1 MTLKPFQA
9 VSGGEGVPAEP
20 DWAQLFSDEL
30 DIALAHDEW
39 GLVIRSL
46 QEAQTLAIEN
56 GHMIERLVMY
66 RVQFTRAARNVA
78 EQGTILKAKRTK
90 VPQVNPYW
98 PIMRQAGEEIR
109 VLEVELGLPPVRR
122 NKAGKVQRGKK
133 APRAAD
139 RWLKP
144 VSK

>member
-1 MTLKPFQA
+1 MSIQ
-9 VSGGEGVPAEP
+9 GGDGVPAEP
-20 DWAQLFSDEL
+20 DWSQLFSDEL

-46 QEAQTLAIEN
+46 QDAQTLAIEN

-66 RVQFTRAARNVA
+66 RVQFTRAAREVA
-78 EQGTILKAKRTK
+78 EHGTIMKAKRTK

-98 PIMRQAGEEIR
+98 SIMRQAGEEIR
-109 VLEVELGLPPVRR
+109 VLEVELGIPPVRR
-122 NKAGKVQRGKK
+122 GKAAKVQRGKK
-133 APRAAD
+133 AQRAAD
-139 RWLKP
+139 AYLKP

>member
-1 MTLKPFQA
+1 VTLTSIQ
-9 VSGGEGVPAEP
+9 GGDGVPAEP
-20 DWAQLFSDEL
+20 DWSQLFSDEL

-46 QEAQTLAIEN
+46 QDAQTLAIEN

-66 RVQFTRAARNVA
+66 RVQFTRAAREVA
-78 EQGTILKAKRTK
+78 EHGTIMKAKRTK

-98 PIMRQAGEEIR
+98 SIMRQAGEEIR
-109 VLEVELGLPPVRR
+109 VLEVELGIPPVRR
-122 NKAGKVQRGKK
+122 GKAAKVQRGKK
-133 APRAAD
+133 AQRAAD
-139 RWLKP
+139 AYLKP

>member
-1 MTLKPFQA
+1 MSLTSIQ
-9 VSGGEGVPAEP
+9 GGDGVPAEP
-20 DWAQLFSDEL
+20 DWSQLFSDEL

-56 GHMIERLVMY
+56 GHMIERLVLY
-66 RVQFTRAARNVA
+66 RVQFTRAAREVA
-78 EQGTILKAKRTK
+78 EHGTIMKAKRTK

-98 PIMRQAGEEIR
+98 GIMRQAGEEIR
-109 VLEVELGLPPVRR
+109 VLEVELGIPPVRR
-122 NKAGKVQRGKK
+122 GKAAKVQRGKK
-133 APRAAD
+133 VQRAAD
-139 RWLKP
+139 AYLKP